1 MICFGEIGRRIVGK
15 SVETVMRAPRG
26 RDGLPMD
33 IAAIVSSKFTL
44 AVTMSEKS
52 FRNPKKT
59 CQITAIITAFGK
71 QKNIPYHL
79 PNQIQSSQTEIA
91 GSSSCAN
98 TPSKLLPI
106 NEVYLQT
113 PPSKEV
119 SRTLA
124 R

>member
-1 MICFGEIGRRIVGK
+1 MVCFGEIGRRIVGK

-33 IAAIVSSKFTL
+33 IAAIVSSKFTF

-52 FRNPKKT
+52 LRNPKKT
-59 CQITAIITAFGK
+59 YQITAIITAFGK
-71 QKNIPYHL
+71 QKNNPYHL

-91 GSSSCAN
+91 GSSSCTN

-113 PPSKEV
+113 PPSKEA